1 MPLQGAD
8 PESLDNLGRTL
19 KQQIDTISTVMS
31 TVSSVLGDTVWQ
43 GPAHDR
49 FVSDWNGTFRSALG
63 KLNDAFG
70 AAGQDCLNRSQAL
83 RSAMSG

>member
-8 PESLDNLGRTL
+8 PESLDTLGRTL
-19 KQQIDTISTVMS
+19 KQQIDAISGVMS
-31 TVSSVLGDTVWQ
+31 TVSSVLGGTVWE

-49 FVSDWNGTFRSALG
+49 FVGDWNGTFRSALG

-83 RSAMSG
+83 RAAMGG